1 MSSFASTGRT
11 LNEHLG
17 QYQAS
22 ASEHRPLRP
31 HFSPCTEFSSLDR
44 YQMEK
49 RPLPYRV
56 ELGRGQQ
63 GKELFNKL
71 EC

>member
-22 ASEHRPLRP
+22 ASEPRPP
-31 HFSPCTEFSSLDR
+31 ISSRTALNFLHLTDIR
-44 YQMEK
+44 WK
-49 RPLPYRV
+49 IVLI
-56 ELGRGQQ
+56 LTAWS
-63 GKELFNKL
+63 
-71 EC
+71 

>member
-22 ASEHRPLRP
+22 ASEPRPP
-31 HFSPCTEFSSLDR
+31 YHFSPCAEFSPLDR
-44 YQMEK
+44 YQMEN

-56 ELGRGQQ
+56 ELGGGQQ
-63 GKELFNKL
+63 VF
-71 EC
+71 

>member
-22 ASEHRPLRP
+22 ASEPRPSTPSRP
-31 HFSPCTEFSSLDR
+31 ALNFLHLTDIRWKIVLI
-44 YQMEK
+44 
-49 RPLPYRV
+49 LV
-56 ELGRGQQ
+56 ELGRGQLS
-63 GKELFNKL
+63 KELF
-71 EC
+71 